1 MSKLIQ
7 PIIFKALFIFTPLL
21 FVSIGCSETL
31 YSQTIPSVKSSSE
44 NIDYPEIDTALGE
57 KLQPNEDVIAH
68 QITQVIEKSIREQY
82 TAGNALRDAHPKA
95 HGCVRAEFHVF
106 KNIPAQLAKGIF
118 IPDKNYE
125 AWIRFS
131 NASNDASRADIE
143 KDARGMAIKIL
154 DVSGQK
160 ILENE
165 KEATTQDFI
174 MINHPVFFVN
184 DGQRYLSFMN
194 DLNSHNMIRKLHMPF
209 PLGFKGTMNALG
221 ARNSKISNPLYT
233 WYWSMAPYQ
242 LGLGVDRQAV
252 KYSVRNCSTVSATLP
267 DHPSHNFLRDALKDT
282 LQKQDVCMEFLIQPR
297 TSTKM
302 LVEDAMTEW
311 KENEAPFYQV
321 ATIHIPKQ
329 SFDTPEQN
337 QFCENLSFTPWHALP
352 EHKPLGAINRMRKII
367 YENISRVRHDIN
379 SAPRQ
384 EPKN

>member
-1 MSKLIQ
+1 
-7 PIIFKALFIFTPLL
+7 
-21 FVSIGCSETL
+21 
-31 YSQTIPSVKSSSE
+31 
-44 NIDYPEIDTALGE
+44 
-57 KLQPNEDVIAH
+57 
-68 QITQVIEKSIREQY
+68 
-82 TAGNALRDAHPKA
+82 
-95 HGCVRAEFHVF
+95 
-106 KNIPAQLAKGIF
+106 
-118 IPDKNYE
+118 
-125 AWIRFS
+125 
-131 NASNDASRADIE
+131 
-143 KDARGMAIKIL
+143 MAIKIL
-154 DVSGQK
+154 GVSGQK

-194 DLNSHNMIRKLHMPF
+194 DLNSHNMIRKLHIPF
-209 PLGFKGTMNALG
+209 ALGFKGTMNALG
-221 ARNSKISNPLYT
+221 ARNSKIANPLYT
-233 WYWSMAPYQ
+233 RYWSMVPYQ

-267 DHPSHNFLRDALKDT
+267 DHPSHNFLRAALKDT

-367 YENISRVRHDIN
+367 YENISKVRHDIN
-379 SAPRQ
+379 LAPQQ